1 MKAVSFIQASPQKIW
16 DILTNFS
23 SYPAWNPFI
32 KHVSGELREG
42 GRLEVVLEPPH
53 QKRITLKPTVIT
65 IKPGEELRWKGSVV
79 LPGMFDGEHYFT
91 LEQKN
96 QSTTQFVQGEHFGG
110 ILTPIIGLMAFD
122 DTHKGFELMNDAL
135 KKRAEG

>member
-1 MKAVSFIQASPQKIW
+1 MKSLTFIKASPKRIW
-16 DILTNFS
+16 SILTDFEK
-23 SYPAWNPFI
+23 YPEWNPFI
-32 KHVSGELREG
+32 KRITGPLEEG
-42 GRLEVVLEPPH
+42 AQWEIIIQPPH
-53 QKRITLKPTVIT
+53 QKRMTFHPKVLT
-65 IKPGEELRWKGSVV
+65 IKPEEELRWLGNMGV
-79 LPGMFDGEHYFT
+79 PGLFDGEHYFT

-110 ILTPIIGLMAFD
+110 ILAPMIGLVAFD